1 MQKSRVENYNLN
13 RELSLTNDLGHRNEI
28 MKKATGKL
36 NEKLNK
42 ANDNLKSKI
51 K

>member
-13 RELSLTNDLGHRNEI
+13 RELSLTNDLGRRNEI
-28 MKKATGKL
+28 MKKANGKL